1 MTHLDHTKIPITKV
15 AAILPYT
22 RLLHSM
28 GAPVQRLLNRAKI
41 PGELLNHPA
50 AVVPLANAFHFG
62 ELACQTQGSEHLG
75 LHVGLAASLDDLGP
89 YGQMLQNG
97 PRKVQ

>member
-28 GAPVQRLLNRAKI
+28 GAPVQ
-41 PGELLNHPA
+41 
-50 AVVPLANAFHFG
+50 
-62 ELACQTQGSEHLG
+62 
-75 LHVGLAASLDDLGP
+75 
-89 YGQMLQNG
+89 
-97 PRKVQ
+97 